1 MKWDCIIVGAGI
13 VGVTTAYEYLMA
25 FPEARILLIEKEKKI
40 FTHQSG
46 KNSGVIH
53 SGIYYKPGSYKA
65 KNCIKGYKKLI
76 EFSRKNNV
84 PYKITGKLIV
94 ATKKNQLESLS
105 KLYEYGIE
113 NGLKGIKLL
122 DKKDALKI
130 EPFCENLIK
139 ALYVPQS
146 GIINY
151 KEVGN
156 KILQN
161 YLDKGGKITLNT
173 SLKKVVR
180 GEAKILVDTDKEN
193 YETNKIILCLG
204 VSADKF
210 LRNSLKSKYRIFP
223 FKGEYFYL
231 NSSAIKYVNGLI
243 YPVPDLNFPF
253 LGVHLT
259 KTIDNQVEAGPNAV
273 LSLSRYGYG
282 KLSFNFSD
290 FSRIIFWKGFWIFAF
305 KFWKIGFY
313 EIYRSF
319 SKKEFTKSLQNL
331 LPKIKKED
339 LIKGKSGIR
348 AQIMTEKGGLLDDFL
363 IDSDRGI
370 FNIVN
375 APSPAATSA
384 FAIANEIIDYI
395 KNNEF
400 DR

>member
-1 MKWDCIIVGAGI
+1 M
-13 VGVTTAYEYLMA
+13 
-25 FPEARILLIEKEKKI
+25 
-40 FTHQSG
+40 
-46 KNSGVIH
+46 
-53 SGIYYKPGSYKA
+53 
-65 KNCIKGYKKLI
+65 
-76 EFSRKNNV
+76 
-84 PYKITGKLIV
+84 
-94 ATKKNQLESLS
+94 
-105 KLYEYGIE
+105 
-113 NGLKGIKLL
+113 
-122 DKKDALKI
+122 
-130 EPFCENLIK
+130 
-139 ALYVPQS
+139 
-146 GIINY
+146 
-151 KEVGN
+151 
-156 KILQN
+156 
-161 YLDKGGKITLNT
+161 
-173 SLKKVVR
+173 
-180 GEAKILVDTDKEN
+180 
-193 YETNKIILCLG
+193 
-204 VSADKF
+204 
-210 LRNSLKSKYRIFP
+210 
-223 FKGEYFYL
+223 

-370 FNIVN
+370 FNIN
-375 APSPAATSA
+375 APSLQLH
-384 FAIANEIIDYI
+384 
-395 KNNEF
+395 
-400 DR
+400 RLLQ